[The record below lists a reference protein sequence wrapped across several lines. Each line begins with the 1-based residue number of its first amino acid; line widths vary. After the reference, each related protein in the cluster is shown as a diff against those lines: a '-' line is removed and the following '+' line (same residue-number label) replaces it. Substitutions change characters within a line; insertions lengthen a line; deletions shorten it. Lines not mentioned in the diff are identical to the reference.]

1 MGRFGRHHR
10 RLCRRAGPGG
20 GAPPAVRRGTP
31 ARRVDRVIDRV
42 SRPRIFHSDGY
53 ADQPCRARLVALV
66 MGGLLIVAALVGKA
80 ACAIGV
86 GRGTDRGTVVLGLLP
101 RGEVTLV
108 LANLGLSLA
117 VFDEGVFAALMT
129 VVLA

>member
-1 MGRFGRHHR
+1 
-10 RLCRRAGPGG
+10 
-20 GAPPAVRRGTP
+20 
-31 ARRVDRVIDRV
+31 
-42 SRPRIFHSDGY
+42 
-53 ADQPCRARLVALV
+53 

-86 GRGTDRGTVVLGLLP
+86 GRGTDRGTVVLGLLR

-117 VFDEGVFAALMT
+117 VFDESVFAALMT
-129 VVLA
+129 VVLATVLMTPAALTWRLRATQRQPAAT